1 MVSKPMMKLFEL
13 LRSKRDPKEHWENVY
28 QKESPEEL
36 SWYQDNPEISLKL
49 IAATGV
55 GFDDNIIDIGGG
67 TSKLGGLL
75 VVQGHKKVTV
85 LDIASRSIEEAR
97 LTLGEQSNRIK
108 WIVADVTNYNFAEE
122 YDLWHDRAVFH
133 FLTDSHDRKK
143 YVDAVQQSLKVG
155 GHLIIATFG
164 LKGPRKCSGLHVVRY
179 SPETLHNEF
188 GNNFD
193 LVETFVEFHST
204 PSKVKQEFT
213 YCHFTKRS

>member
-1 MVSKPMMKLFEL
+1 MKLFEL
-13 LRSKRDPKEHWENVY
+13 LRSKRDPKKHWENVY

-36 SWYQDNPEISLKL
+36 SWYQDNPEMSLKL

-55 GFDDNIIDIGGG
+55 GFDGNIIDIGGG
-67 TSKLGGLL
+67 TSQLAGLL
-75 VVQGHKKVTV
+75 VVKGHKKVTV

-108 WIVADVTNYNFAEE
+108 WIEADVTNYNFAEE

-133 FLTDSHDRKK
+133 FLTDRHDRKR

-179 SPETLHNEF
+179 SPETLHKEF

-193 LVETFVEFHST
+193 LVETFVEVHST
-204 PSKVKQEFT
+204 PSKVQQEFI
-213 YCHFTKRS
+213 YCRFTKRS